1 MTDSYNYLLKL
12 APWDIDLPILIE
24 RINSRYGNVVSFGVK
39 PIQFA
44 PFGLPALDDKLGGG
58 YPKGKIVHIY
68 GEECSGKTR
77 LSLMACAAAYSRGGT
92 ACFIDASRSL
102 SYNYASALGC
112 PDNMPVL
119 YPDTLEQMFNMV
131 RYLLYPGSLDLIVI
145 DTLLSLPSKQMPKN
159 IVSYSNENTGA
170 LISSFLSVISPM
182 LYKTGTTLI
191 CLCDMSID
199 PYKLYGNPLH
209 PQGGYAIRHYSAL
222 TLYCNRRYE
231 DFTDNV
237 GSTPDYI
244 HSGVKSLIKVEKN
257 KYGRSQFTVP
267 FFER

>member
-1 MTDSYNYLLKL
+1 MKL
-12 APWDIDLPILIE
+12 AACDIDQTVLID

-39 PIQFA
+39 PVRFA

-77 LSLMACAAAYSRGGT
+77 LALMACAEAFRSGGS

-131 RYLLYPGSLDLIVI
+131 MYLLYPGLLDLIVI
-145 DTLLSLPSKQMPKN
+145 DTLLALPSKQMPKK
-159 IVSYSNENTGA
+159 IVSYSKENTGA

-199 PYKLYGNPLH
+199 PCKWYGNPLH
-209 PQGGYAIRHYSAL
+209 PQGGRAIRFYSAL
-222 TLYCNRRYE
+222 SLYCNRRYE

-237 GSTPDYI
+237 GPTPHYI
-244 HSGVKSLIKVEKN
+244 HAGVKSLIKVEKN
-257 KYGRSQFTVP
+257 KHGRSQFTVP